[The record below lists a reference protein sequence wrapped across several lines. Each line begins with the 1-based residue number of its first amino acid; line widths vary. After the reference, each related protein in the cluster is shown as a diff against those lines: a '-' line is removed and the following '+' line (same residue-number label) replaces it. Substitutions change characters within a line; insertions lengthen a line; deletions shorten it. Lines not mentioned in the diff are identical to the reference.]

1 MDKDPKNTPEYQDLL
16 LKYKKALRYI
26 RQKTN
31 RMLEV
36 MGTLPILADDTDD
49 EALMALD
56 PLGIL
61 TESFSL
67 VLENLRQTNHRLNE
81 AYGEIETIFNSTPA
95 GIMIIDVETRTI
107 VNANPAAEEI
117 LGLSKEL
124 LIGKGCCDF
133 FCTAKNKCP
142 VLDLNE
148 TVDRRESFMFDAKGN
163 KRTVIKSVRGIT
175 QHNRRLLVESFIDIT
190 ESKRMLEELIRN
202 QRLESLGMLAGG
214 IAHDF
219 NNSLT
224 AILGNISLA
233 LAMLPP
239 DNPAAL
245 RLQKAESAIEK
256 AKAMAQQ
263 ILTFAKGGSPVFKR
277 LSIGQILSESVRSAL
292 SDNDINLIVDIAK
305 DLPEVMAD
313 EVQMRQVFQNLTI
326 NACEAMPKGGSLI
339 VEASHS
345 LNFKNLGDPKSY
357 VVITF
362 RDTGHGI
369 PREVIEHIFDPFFTT
384 KQTGS
389 GLGLAIVHS
398 IIKRHGGH
406 IFVESPETGGTTF
419 TILIPIKAE

>member
-1 MDKDPKNTPEYQDLL
+1 MVKDTINTEDYQSLL
-16 LKYKKALRYI
+16 LKYKLALRYI

-49 EALMALD
+49 EALMELD
-56 PLGIL
+56 PLGIV

-67 VLENLRQTNHRLNE
+67 VLENLRQTNQRLNE
-81 AYGEIETIFNSTPA
+81 AFGEIETIFNSTPA
-95 GIMIIDVETRTI
+95 GIMLIDVETRTI

-117 LGLSKEL
+117 LGLSKDL
-124 LIGKGCCDF
+124 LIGKGCCEF
-133 FCTAKNKCP
+133 FCTAQNNCP
-142 VLDLNE
+142 VIDLNQ
-148 TVDRRESFMFDAKGN
+148 TVDRMERVMFDAKGN
-163 KRTVIKSVRGIT
+163 KKTVIKSVKGIT
-175 QHNRRLLVESFIDIT
+175 QNNRQLLVESFIDIT
-190 ESKRMLEELIRN
+190 DNKRMLEELVRN
-202 QRLESLGMLAGG
+202 QRLDSLGMLAGG

-224 AILGNISLA
+224 AILGNVSLA

-239 DNPAAL
+239 ESPVAV

-263 ILTFAKGGSPVFKR
+263 ILTFAKGGSPILKS
-277 LSIGQILSESVRSAL
+277 LSIGPILNDSVRLAASGKDV
-292 SDNDINLIVDIAK
+292 SIKIDIAE

-313 EVQMRQVFQNLTI
+313 EVQLRQVFQNLTI
-326 NACEAMPKGGSLI
+326 NACEAMPQGGSLSI
-339 VEASHS
+339 EASHS
-345 LNFKNLGDPKSY
+345 MNFSRNGDPKDY

-362 RDTGHGI
+362 KDTGHGI
-369 PREVIEHIFDPFFTT
+369 PKEVIDHIFDPFFTT

-398 IIKRHGGH
+398 IIKRHRGH
-406 IFVESPETGGTTF
+406 IFAESPETGGTIF
-419 TILIPIKAE
+419 TILLPIKTN